1 MKRLF
6 VDKIVVLIVAA
17 IMCLSFL
24 PSQASD
30 VKAFDGTYY
39 QVWFKSENDP
49 DGSKRAD
56 AISKLT
62 TSSSGKFISSDG
74 AALDKLEDT
83 NRVVSWRHDNWP
95 EGLIGFSITGGLE
108 SACYFD
114 GIEQGKLYT
123 VLKLPDSRD
132 PSNTIDTFVSKSP
145 VYFSIV
151 FGRYSAPTEDITIT
165 LIFKAEGV
173 TPLFQA
179 LASSYSANGSAS
191 AEFTRNVEE
200 KSEYHL
206 TAAPNPGYNFDH
218 WEKKPAAADDSAY
231 ETDEDATSQGE
242 NATVT
247 IAEDTDY
254 RAHFRVV
261 KITPYEREADLWA
274 FHAGPDSPF
283 GAYEGPGPDDPDYL
297 LWEIIYNKPSD
308 FESPVYYMDDG
319 GPALVGGPV
328 LMKLN
333 ILQFDGTVPPDDT
346 TYLKTRYF
354 DYELY
359 MGDETSPSMSL
370 QNGQFIC
377 DYVYPDTVTVF
388 GIKFVVKSFP
398 DVNTVTLKVKMK
410 DVEGNPLVFERTYD
424 VHLENP
430 NKPIEKETA
439 VAMSIEKLAVDGKY
453 IQEPVQVIVEEGE
466 NVSQAFLRY
475 MASKGLPMAGFVENA
490 GSFSSDSFYISAI
503 RDYSQPDTWLREKAY
518 GEYSGWMYTVNNV
531 FPDVSAGAR
540 IVNPGDVI
548 RWQYT
553 CANTLDEI
561 GKDIDGGWAGS
572 PAPTDKTMLIRK
584 YAELKAAGTGN
595 ADDLAAALE
604 VMKNLNATQEEID
617 AALLLLT
624 GGETPVDKG
633 ALSNAIAEANALKNA
648 ATVGTAP
655 GAYPQEAYDAFAA
668 AIRAAQD
675 VNGDDNATQEE
686 VDAAVAALQAAVDAF
701 AKAKIAV
708 TDYSKA
714 LGDVLAFVAAH
725 TPSPVVGSI
734 GGEWA
739 VLALARGGVIS
750 QSIRDNYLVNL
761 KTELAEKGK
770 GSVILHNAKPTENE
784 RVTLALSSLGIDAS
798 DFEGCDLITPLT
810 DLSWVKSQGVNS
822 TIFALIALDSKPY
835 AVDAS
840 VREGLI
846 AELLSKQSAVTGDWS
861 EYFGTDITAMALQ
874 ALAPYK
880 DDPAVAA
887 SIDRAL
893 ASLSNWY
900 KSTAPGDASSETYAQ
915 IVVALS
921 ALGMDADTHAQFT
934 KDGTS
939 ALRDLLKFAQA
950 GGSFSHQLK
959 DGTNGM
965 STEQAAYAL
974 VAYDRYMKN
983 HKRLYDMSDVNPSPD
998 TGPDVEPVDTVLEDL
1013 ENGTGVRVTA
1023 KPGVLPSR
1031 VELWVERLTE
1041 GEHYDKAKAALK
1053 EKNVDF
1059 LLFDICLLKNNEEIK
1074 PEGKVTVSI
1083 PAPEGYDG
1091 KTARIYHIDSSGA
1104 LIDMNAEL
1112 KDGCFVYETDH
1123 FSLFA
1128 LTKPA
1133 SSANPTEPTEPSEK
1147 TKPIQ
1152 PPSTGENRPA
1162 AVWMSLFGLSMLA
1175 SLALVQIKKRER
1187 L

>member
-1 MKRLF
+1 MKSLF
-6 VDKIVVLIVAA
+6 VNKIVVLIVAA

-179 LASSYSANGSAS
+179 LASSSSANGSAS

-242 NATVT
+242 NVTVA

-261 KITPYEREADLWA
+261 KITPYEREADLSGFYA
-274 FHAGPDSPF
+274 AANSPF
-283 GAYEGPGPDDPDYL
+283 GTYQGPGPDDPDYV
-297 LWEIIYNKPSD
+297 LWYYTLHKPSD
-308 FESPVYYMDDG
+308 FDEPFYQDPG
-319 GPALVGGPV
+319 GPPYVGGTV
-328 LMKLN
+328 TMTLN
-333 ILQFDGTVPPDDT
+333 IVQFDGTVPPEEVNQ
-346 TYLKTRYF
+346 YGLSSRRF
-354 DYELY
+354 EYELY
-359 MGDETSPSMSL
+359 MGDETSPSISG
-370 QNGQFIC
+370 NGLGL
-377 DYVYPDTVTVF
+377 DTTRVRADIVL
-388 GIKFVVKSFP
+388 GLRFVVKSFP

-430 NKPIEKETA
+430 NKPIEKETV

-453 IQEPVQVIVEEGE
+453 IQDPVQVIVEEGE
-466 NVSQAFLRY
+466 TAGQAFLRY
-475 MASKGLPMAGFVENA
+475 MVARGLAGSDFLEYS

-572 PAPTDKTMLIRK
+572 PAPTDKTMLMRK

-624 GGETPVDKG
+624 GGETLVDKG

-686 VDAAVAALQAAVDAF
+686 VDAAVAALQAAVEAF

-950 GGSFSHQLK
+950 GGSFSHLLK

-983 HKRLYDMSDVNPSPD
+983 HKRLYDMSDVNPSSDP
-998 TGPDVEPVDTVLEDL
+998 GPDVEPVDTVLEDL
-1013 ENGTGVRVTA
+1013 ENGTGIRVTA

-1133 SSANPTEPTEPSEK
+1133 SSGGQSPA
-1147 TKPIQ
+1147 
-1152 PPSTGENRPA
+1152 TGESRPA
-1162 AVWMSLFGLSMLA
+1162 VVWMSLFGLSILA